1 MSRFTRTHSVD
12 CLSKT
17 ISDYV
22 VINSSQTQIV
32 PPQQQKKTRQGT
44 NKHHDKRGKVETQTD
59 TAAANRGRHD
69 CRLPLKV

>member
-22 VINSSQTQIV
+22 VINSCQTQIV
-32 PPQQQKKTRQGT
+32 PPQQTRQGT
-44 NKHHDKRGKVETQTD
+44 NKHHDKRGKVEKQTD